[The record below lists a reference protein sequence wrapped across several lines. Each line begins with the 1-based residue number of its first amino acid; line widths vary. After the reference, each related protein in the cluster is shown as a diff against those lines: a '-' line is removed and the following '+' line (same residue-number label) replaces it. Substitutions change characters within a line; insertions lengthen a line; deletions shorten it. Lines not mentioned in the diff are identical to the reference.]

1 MDIDTVNEIITLL
14 KEYRDSGLRIDSERV
29 LESPVGEPRKQHLV
43 LAVGHSR
50 ATDNGAVA
58 CDGRTDE
65 WTYNRNLAHFID
77 LYMDDDNIDVT
88 IVDVYKG
95 NTYSEAMMNLKMAV
109 DPLDADL
116 VVELHFNSY
125 HKPSANGYEALY
137 WHSSTKGKDAAE
149 TFVDTFETE
158 YPSNLKRG
166 SKPIQDNNQRG
177 ARFLKALK
185 APCVILEPFFG
196 SNPKE
201 WEMFQDT
208 NGKQHLA
215 KTIATSLNKCFLD
228 WRK

>member
-14 KEYRDSGLRIDSERV
+14 KEYRDSGLRMDSERV

-50 ATDNGAVA
+50 ANDNGAVA
-58 CDGRTDE
+58 CDGRTNE
-65 WTYNRNLAHFID
+65 WTYNRALAHFID
-77 LYMDDDNIDVT
+77 LYLDDSIDVT

-95 NTYSEAMMNLKMAV
+95 NTYSEAVMNLKLAV

-137 WHSSTKGKDAAE
+137 WHASTKGKDAAE
-149 TFVDTFETE
+149 TFVETFERQ
-158 YPSNLKRG
+158 YPNNLKRG
-166 SKPIQDNNQRG
+166 PKPIQDNNQRG
-177 ARFLKALK
+177 ARFLRSLK

-215 KTIATSLNKCFLD
+215 KTIATSLNKCFSD